1 MPQGIQLFNFK
12 YKSMEKNS
20 HESFSDGIFR
30 LKKVKRKVSW
40 LMSFLGICLLP
51 GNVFAQEQKV
61 TLDFVDAKVSDV
73 FDEINRQTG
82 LGFVYNRTQ
91 LQEINPVT
99 LQVEN
104 VTVDAALKQLLA
116 DTPFEYYFEA
126 GSIVIRKRMQVQKPQ
141 QLEER
146 DVKGVVKDEAGNPLP
161 GVAVLLKGTTLGTA
175 TDVDGK
181 YTLTLP
187 EGNYTLV
194 FSMLGMKV
202 REEVVGNR
210 TEINVVMQE
219 DATEMDEVVVT
230 GMFTRKANTYTGAV
244 RTIKGE
250 ELRTLGNG
258 NVLNSLKN
266 IDPSFMMVENLA
278 AGSDPNA
285 LPEFQMRGQTGF
297 TEVTSEYRE
306 NPNQPLFIL
315 NGFEATLTK
324 ILDLDMNLVESVTLL
339 KDATAKAIYGAKA
352 ANGVVVIETKR
363 PEKGQIKVTY
373 TGSVDIEAPDLSSYD
388 LCNAVEKLEAE
399 RLAGYYSSESV
410 VGDLQAEQVYSRML
424 REVLGG
430 VDTYWL
436 DKPLRVGVG
445 HKHSLYLEGG
455 DDYMLYGVNLSY
467 NNVAGVMKGS
477 GRKTLSGEITLSY
490 RYKNLLFRN
499 QLMIDD
505 NKSNDSPYG
514 DFSLYAQLNPYNRLY
529 DDDGKM
535 NEWWTHLVTEYNY
548 LNNGQI
554 NTRFEEKYTTLT
566 ENFYIEYQALDNLR
580 FTARLGVTKTDTD
593 SEDYK
598 PAEHTDFINYSGDQY
613 ALRGTY
619 AVQSRKDNKIDG
631 DVGVAY
637 SFEKKKHI
645 FFFNAQYTM
654 SRQKYNYYS
663 VEAEGLANDGMDHIS
678 MAIQYRGTQPTG
690 GEGITRDVGFVGS
703 MNYSFDDRYLFDAN
717 YRLSGSSDFGA
728 DKRWGHFYSF
738 GVGWNMH
745 NEKFMENVAWIDRI
759 KLRASTGYTGS
770 QGFSSYAAVP
780 TMDYYQE
787 AYNGQLGSYLLGL
800 ANSDLAWQRKYD
812 TNVGIDLTFL
822 NGSLNGRFDWYE
834 STTKG
839 TITSVTTPP
848 STGFASYTANLG
860 EVENK
865 GWEAYL
871 NWRVWQESKSASYI
885 SLYASAASNTN
896 TLKKVAESL
905 KAMNDET
912 DAEYDSQAENTDVPV
927 RYEEG
932 SSMSTIWVV
941 KSLGIDPETGR
952 EVFVKKDGTLTYD
965 WSSSD
970 YIDGGDTRPK
980 VSGNFG
986 LNMEWHGIGLS
997 AGFTWQLG
1005 GQMYNETLLSKVEN
1019 ADIRYNVDRRVF
1031 SGRWSQPGQI
1041 ARFKSITDDSY
1052 TQPTSRFVEDYN
1064 TLTFSSLNLYYDFRE
1079 CKFVKNSFLE
1089 RMKASFYMNDIAT
1102 ISSVKTERGTSYP
1115 FARTFSFELQLTF

>member
-1 MPQGIQLFNFK
+1 MEKKLESGGIGLKIPCHKAILAMKLTCFLMCCLLFNVQAAVKAQGQTVSLKLEQVSVAEAIRQLKEQTQLDFF
-12 YKSMEKNS
+12 
-20 HESFSDGIFR
+20 FSNKQVD
-30 LKKVKRKVSW
+30 VDRKVS
-40 LMSFLGICLLP
+40 LDLQDIRLDEALKMLLGESYSYEFLDDIVVIKPVEVKNPEMGVP
-51 GNVFAQEQKV
+51 QEKV
-61 TLDFVDAKVSDV
+61 T
-73 FDEINRQTG
+73 
-82 LGFVYNRTQ
+82 
-91 LQEINPVT
+91 
-99 LQVEN
+99 
-104 VTVDAALKQLLA
+104 
-116 DTPFEYYFEA
+116 
-126 GSIVIRKRMQVQKPQ
+126 
-141 QLEER
+141 
-146 DVKGVVKDEAGNPLP
+146 VKGVVRDEAGNPLP
-161 GVAVLLKGTTLGTA
+161 GVAILLKGKTLGTA
-175 TDVDGK
+175 TDSEGK

-566 ENFYIEYQALDNLR
+566 ENFYIEYQALDND
-580 FTARLGVTKTDTD
+580 AG
-593 SEDYK
+593 
-598 PAEHTDFINYSGDQY
+598 AEQLPDFEVQLCDGESG
-613 ALRGTY
+613 AGGAG
-619 AVQSRKDNKIDG
+619 AV
-631 DVGVAY
+631 
-637 SFEKKKHI
+637 
-645 FFFNAQYTM
+645 
-654 SRQKYNYYS
+654 
-663 VEAEGLANDGMDHIS
+663 L
-678 MAIQYRGTQPTG
+678 
-690 GEGITRDVGFVGS
+690 
-703 MNYSFDDRYLFDAN
+703 
-717 YRLSGSSDFGA
+717 
-728 DKRWGHFYSF
+728 
-738 GVGWNMH
+738 
-745 NEKFMENVAWIDRI
+745 
-759 KLRASTGYTGS
+759 
-770 QGFSSYAAVP
+770 
-780 TMDYYQE
+780 
-787 AYNGQLGSYLLGL
+787 
-800 ANSDLAWQRKYD
+800 
-812 TNVGIDLTFL
+812 
-822 NGSLNGRFDWYE
+822 
-834 STTKG
+834 
-839 TITSVTTPP
+839 
-848 STGFASYTANLG
+848 
-860 EVENK
+860 
-865 GWEAYL
+865 
-871 NWRVWQESKSASYI
+871 
-885 SLYASAASNTN
+885 
-896 TLKKVAESL
+896 
-905 KAMNDET
+905 
-912 DAEYDSQAENTDVPV
+912 
-927 RYEEG
+927 
-932 SSMSTIWVV
+932 
-941 KSLGIDPETGR
+941 
-952 EVFVKKDGTLTYD
+952 
-965 WSSSD
+965 
-970 YIDGGDTRPK
+970 
-980 VSGNFG
+980 
-986 LNMEWHGIGLS
+986 
-997 AGFTWQLG
+997 
-1005 GQMYNETLLSKVEN
+1005 
-1019 ADIRYNVDRRVF
+1019 
-1031 SGRWSQPGQI
+1031 
-1041 ARFKSITDDSY
+1041 
-1052 TQPTSRFVEDYN
+1052 
-1064 TLTFSSLNLYYDFRE
+1064 
-1079 CKFVKNSFLE
+1079 
-1089 RMKASFYMNDIAT
+1089 
-1102 ISSVKTERGTSYP
+1102 
-1115 FARTFSFELQLTF
+1115 